1 MNQLFRSIVPLLL
14 LVLALPPAVVAA
26 NFKLYLKDGDYHVV
40 REYHVEGDRVR
51 FYSVERRD
59 WEEIPLELIDL
70 NRTKTELKEK
80 AEEERKSAQLIDEE
94 EKAER
99 AAAAEV
105 ARVPQGAGVYYV
117 AGEEVKPVPVAESQL
132 NNNKR
137 RSILAAISPIPMITG
152 KATLEIDG
160 DASKFVVYEELPEF
174 YIRLSRPERF
184 GIVKLSPGAKN
195 ARIVEKITII
205 PVSKEMVEERE
216 EVEIFRRQVGDELY
230 KIWPMKPLEPGE
242 YAAVQ
247 FTEGKVNMQVWDF
260 AVKTKQ

>member
-1 MNQLFRSIVPLLL
+1 MKKLLFAIVLLPLLL
-14 LVLALPPAVVAA
+14 AAA
-26 NFKLYLKDGDYHVV
+26 NFKLYMKDGDYHLV
-40 REYHVEGDRVR
+40 REYKVEGDRIS

-59 WEEIPLELIDL
+59 WEEVPVDL
-70 NRTKTELKEK
+70 VDLSRTKRELQEK
-80 AEEERKSAQLIDEE
+80 ATEERESAKLIDEE

-105 ARVPQGAGVYYV
+105 ARVPQGFGVFYV
-117 AGEEVKPVPVAESQL
+117 AGNEVKPVPVAESKL

-160 DASKFVVYEELPEF
+160 AASAFVVNEELPEF
-174 YIRLSRPERF
+174 YIRLSQPERF
-184 GIVKLSPGAKN
+184 GIIKLPPGAKD
-195 ARIVEKITII
+195 ARVAAKITII

-216 EVEIFRRQVGDELY
+216 EIEIFRRQVGDELY
-230 KIWPMKPLEPGE
+230 KIWPMQPLAPGE

-260 AVKTKQ
+260 SVKKPQ